1 MSKALKNDLYSSL
14 DGYYDYGCNYDYEE
28 CYRKQDEDENSE
40 KLRDSRERIKKSYN
54 EVIL

>member
-28 CYRKQDEDENSE
+28 CYRNQDEDENNE
-40 KLRDSRERIKKSYN
+40 KNKYSRERIKKSYN